1 MEYNNAYVRACT
13 RVSVIFVSFRTY
25 VLGTCTPVSPT
36 RHQQTAAGRWF
47 SKQQQDEILLCFR
60 FARRTDDVA
69 TPNTLYKLYSN
80 ECQILE
86 RRMIID
92 TCLMVSVCGLRILMH
107 SNYFTFREFEHDNII
122 LRSYVQKK
130 NVWNLRNNKHSTVD
144 TKIICGSS
152 SPTVVHGYHT

>member
-1 MEYNNAYVRACT
+1 M
-13 RVSVIFVSFRTY
+13 SVIFVSFRTY

-36 RHQQTAAGRWF
+36 RHTSRRRRVGGFRNS
-47 SKQQQDEILLCFR
+47 SKTRYYICFR

-92 TCLMVSVCGLRILMH
+92 TCLMVSVCGFRILMH
-107 SNYFTFREFEHDNII
+107 SNYFMFREFEHDNII
-122 LRSYVQKK
+122 LRSYVQNK